1 MALLRRGISPVVATV
16 LLVMIAISAGV
27 LLYIWLQSYTQTAL
41 GSKPIPVELIR
52 IVSVDYKKNS
62 KLTIYV
68 RNLGSTPVEIH
79 KVYIYKSD
87 GTLVQSIDLKQ
98 NVAIDPNS
106 DDTVTV
112 TVNLKPG
119 TYYVKVVTTNGN
131 IAVSDYFTVSS
142 S

>member
-87 GTLVQSIDLKQ
+87 GTLVQSKDVS
-98 NVAIDPNS
+98 VAIGPNNEKTF
-106 DDTVTV
+106 TVDNV
-112 TVNLKPG
+112 QLAPG
-119 TYYVKVVTTNGN
+119 VYYVKVVTTNGN